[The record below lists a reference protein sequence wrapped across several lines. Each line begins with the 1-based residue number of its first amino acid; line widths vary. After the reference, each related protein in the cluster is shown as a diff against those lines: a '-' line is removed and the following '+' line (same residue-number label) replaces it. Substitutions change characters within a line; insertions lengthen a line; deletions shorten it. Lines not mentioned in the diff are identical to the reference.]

1 VIGDQRV
8 FGFFVLPVIYNQ
20 KMLKR
25 ICVFCG
31 SSSGVDSAYAEA
43 AQAFGRLL
51 CLRGIELVYGGG
63 LVGLMGALAD
73 ACLSAGGRVIG
84 VIPQALKD
92 REIAHSG
99 LSELRVVS
107 SMHERKSVMAEL
119 SNAFVALP
127 GGYGT
132 WEELFEMLTWSQLGI
147 HRKAC
152 GLLNVNGYYD
162 PLLQFADRAVSD
174 GFLREA
180 NRNLL
185 LSDVDSERLLDRV
198 SSYSAPKN

>member
-1 VIGDQRV
+1 
-8 FGFFVLPVIYNQ
+8 
-20 KMLKR
+20 
-25 ICVFCG
+25 
-31 SSSGVDSAYAEA
+31 
-43 AQAFGRLL
+43 
-51 CLRGIELVYGGG
+51 
-63 LVGLMGALAD
+63 
-73 ACLSAGGRVIG
+73 
-84 VIPQALKD
+84 
-92 REIAHSG
+92 
-99 LSELRVVS
+99 
-107 SMHERKSVMAEL
+107 MHERKSVMADL

-162 PLLQFADRAVSD
+162 PLLDFADRAVSE

-185 LSDVDSERLLDRV
+185 LSDVDSERLLDRM

>member
-63 LVGLMGALAD
+63 HVGLMGALAD